1 MCGLTVQLVGRRFD
15 IQLSHASGLYTR
27 SHLIKRPCASVLCG
41 WNGSERVSATER
53 EMGPGAMSDEHYDS
67 ISISANEKAIAN
79 AAVPSFYSKRTP
91 DAHEAPSGNTAH
103 QGTPSE

>member
-41 WNGSERVSATER
+41 WNGSDKESAQLSERW
-53 EMGPGAMSDEHYDS
+53 GPWRLSDEYHDS

-79 AAVPSFYSKRTP
+79 AAVP
-91 DAHEAPSGNTAH
+91 
-103 QGTPSE
+103 